1 MRNSKGFTLIELMI
15 VIAIIGILAAIAL
28 PAYAKYMARARFT
41 EVTTAVDGVKKQ
53 VELCIFAEGTGASAF
68 AANTIISNTACVNSK
83 KGDGWKIG
91 KATDYETKYVSTITV
106 TNGKIEAKAVAGNG
120 LGGKT
125 YIIVPYTGAADN
137 GVINWKRDDTNST
150 CIDAELC

>member
-1 MRNSKGFTLIELMI
+1 MRNVS
-15 VIAIIGILAAIAL
+15 
-28 PAYAKYMARARFT
+28 
-41 EVTTAVDGVKKQ
+41 
-53 VELCIFAEGTGASAF
+53 
-68 AANTIISNTACVNSK
+68 SNTACVNSG